1 MVVRRSFLAL
11 GRLFGVPGG
20 NLRHRKLTWV
30 VKGLLE
36 VSMGPREV
44 FMRHREVSWG
54 VSEVTRGLR
63 VAI

>member
-1 MVVRRSFLAL
+1 MGFQEVIW
-11 GRLFGVPGG
+11 
-20 NLRHRKLTWV
+20 RHRKFTWV

-44 FMRHREVSWG
+44 FMRHWEVSWG
-54 VSEVTRGLR
+54 VSEVTWGLR

>member
-1 MVVRRSFLAL
+1 M
-11 GRLFGVPGG
+11 
-20 NLRHRKLTWV
+20 RHRKLTWV

-44 FMRHREVSWG
+44 FMRHRG
-54 VSEVTRGLR
+54 VSEVTWGLR

>member
-20 NLRHRKLTWV
+20 NLRHRKFTWV

-44 FMRHREVSWG
+44 SMRHQEVSWE
-54 VSEVTRGLR
+54 VSEVTWGLR